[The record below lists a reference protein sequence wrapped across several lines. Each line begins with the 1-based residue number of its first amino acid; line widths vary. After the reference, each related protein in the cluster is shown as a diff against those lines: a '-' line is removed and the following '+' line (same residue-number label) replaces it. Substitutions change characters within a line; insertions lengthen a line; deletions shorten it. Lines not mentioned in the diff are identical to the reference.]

1 VASSPSIAAPAV
13 PTVLEFSASVL
24 FFVDVAIVPVAAA
37 VVVVVVVVV
46 SSVGSGVG
54 SGVGAGVGQL
64 PPDSMSTLSEH
75 LPPS

>member
-37 VVVVVVVVV
+37 VVVVVVVV

-64 PPDSMSTLSEH
+64 PPDSTSTLSEH